1 MTKPASSPRLSL
13 TLTLLVAALFVIV
26 LDFSRVQIAL
36 PTLRT
41 ELGISLA
48 NSQWI
53 VSATRLM
60 MSLTSMVL
68 FTRTGYDDYEQEW
81 TQ

>member
-1 MTKPASSPRLSL
+1 MMKPASSPRLSL
-13 TLTLLVAALFVIV
+13 TLTLLVAAQLVIV

-36 PTLRT
+36 PTMRT

-48 NSQWI
+48 DSQWT

-60 MSLTSMVL
+60 MSWTSMV
-68 FTRTGYDDYEQEW
+68 
-81 TQ
+81 